1 MTDLVIRALTTS
13 DAHLFHALQD
23 ASLVGRGAFGH
34 RYAPVA
40 EGGEYR
46 PDWTWVALRDDT
58 VVARAA
64 WWAAPDDTAPVAL
77 DWFDFADGE
86 EEAGAEL
93 LRRSPL
99 RAEFSLLVP
108 PGWRE
113 MPEVRA
119 AAEARIDAARAAGM
133 EVLVERYRYEWTPDC
148 PLPER
153 PGRLTFRPEPDDAV
167 ILDVLRR
174 CHSVTLDAHAR
185 RAIAGPGGLDAAAQA
200 ELDIFHW
207 FPSPREW
214 WQLAFT
220 PDGEVA
226 GSMCPR
232 TTRTDPASASS
243 GSSRRRAATGTATT
257 CWWSA
262 PASWWSG
269 APSPSRAR
277 RTGEHA
283 DGRRIRPRRPPR
295 RPGTHRSGVRLLP
308 GHVLGEP
315 LQAQALL
322 GGDGRVLAAR
332 AHVEQDVPAVGRRVA
347 DQ

>member
-46 PDWTWVALRDDT
+46 PDWTWVALRDGT

-119 AAEARIDAARAAGM
+119 AAEARIGAARAAGM

-185 RAIAGPGGLDAAAQA
+185 RAIAGPGGLDAAAQQ

-226 GSMCPR
+226 GIHVPAHNPNGPCIGFIGVVPEAR
-232 TTRTDPASASS
+232 GHGYGYDLLVECTRFLVERGAESIAGATDRGNTPM
-243 GSSRRRAATGTATT
+243 AAAF
-257 CWWSA
+257 
-262 PASWWSG
+262 
-269 APSPSRAR
+269 
-277 RTGEHA
+277 
-283 DGRRIRPRRPPR
+283 
-295 RPGTHRSGVRLLP
+295 
-308 GHVLGEP
+308 
-315 LQAQALL
+315 
-322 GGDGRVLAAR
+322 AR
-332 AHVEQDVPAVGRRVA
+332 AGHPVA
-347 DQ
+347 QERIDLV

>member
-1 MTDLVIRALTTS
+1 MTDLVIRALTAS

-86 EEAGAEL
+86 EKAGAEL

-133 EVLVERYRYEWTPDC
+133 EVLVERYRYVWTPDC

-174 CHSVTLDAHAR
+174 CHSATLDAHAR

-226 GSMCPR
+226 GIHVPAHNPNGPCIGFIGVVPEAR
-232 TTRTDPASASS
+232 GHGYGYDLLVECTRFLVERGAESIAGATDRGNTPM
-243 GSSRRRAATGTATT
+243 AAAF
-257 CWWSA
+257 
-262 PASWWSG
+262 
-269 APSPSRAR
+269 
-277 RTGEHA
+277 
-283 DGRRIRPRRPPR
+283 
-295 RPGTHRSGVRLLP
+295 
-308 GHVLGEP
+308 
-315 LQAQALL
+315 
-322 GGDGRVLAAR
+322 AR
-332 AHVEQDVPAVGRRVA
+332 AGHPVA
-347 DQ
+347 QERIDLV

>member
-34 RYAPVA
+34 RYVPVA

-108 PGWRE
+108 PGWRK

-226 GSMCPR
+226 GIHVPAHNPNGPCIGFIGVVPEAR
-232 TTRTDPASASS
+232 GHGYGYDLLVECTRFLVERGAESIAGATDRGNTPM
-243 GSSRRRAATGTATT
+243 AAAF
-257 CWWSA
+257 
-262 PASWWSG
+262 
-269 APSPSRAR
+269 
-277 RTGEHA
+277 
-283 DGRRIRPRRPPR
+283 
-295 RPGTHRSGVRLLP
+295 
-308 GHVLGEP
+308 
-315 LQAQALL
+315 
-322 GGDGRVLAAR
+322 AR
-332 AHVEQDVPAVGRRVA
+332 AGHPVA
-347 DQ
+347 QERIDLV